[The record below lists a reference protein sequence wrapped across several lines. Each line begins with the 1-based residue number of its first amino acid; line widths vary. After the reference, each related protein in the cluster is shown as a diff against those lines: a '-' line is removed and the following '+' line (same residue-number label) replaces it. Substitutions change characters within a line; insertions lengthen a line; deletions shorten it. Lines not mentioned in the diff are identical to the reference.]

1 MAYYTPSGESEA
13 VTVRPSA
20 TSLFAFDSDDR
31 YADYNQR
38 RVSPSYPFRVLIQK
52 REALLTGFFKR
63 IGLTE
68 FRLNWTLPNV
78 SRGWGTNLINFIYAG
93 ASSVTAASGSG
104 TIQTYTAGNSF
115 QAGQTVSVT
124 GMTPTGYNVTNAT
137 ILTAN
142 ATTFTVE
149 GTTTGASSGTG
160 TATIGFTAS
169 VTAATATTTSGITS
183 ITYTASNNY
192 VAGQLLRQVTGLS
205 PSGFNVTNL
214 RITSASPTQFVV
226 ALPAGTSLSGSSTG
240 TGTALVGLTRQIVF
254 DDGFYDTLAIAE
266 YLTQNIQSVMPGF
279 QAFVNDLND
288 DQIACL
294 PPIDSGLTTYQFY
307 FDPVTNPVV
316 YGSLVTAASGSGTVV
331 TYTCASASSAFTVG
345 QSVTV
350 TGLNTTTGASLNLTG
365 TIATVSTTDF
375 TINNTTVGTSTA
387 TQAGT
392 ATADA
397 KGTFPNTNPIYRQLF
412 DMINFPYA
420 KQYYSFANNTLLSGI
435 PNMRATDYIDV
446 VCNQLTLN
454 QNLRDSNTLPVTRDS
469 MCRLYLDEST
479 PSQSNVVTTTFGT
492 SSPTTL
498 TITGLTSITS
508 NVAVFV
514 SSTAVTAS
522 LLGVACIVTG
532 VSGGLGW
539 NGQGVISSVDT
550 NTPFALAVTYDDAPS
565 GTPAFSGSSVVAYTS
580 GNTTS
585 RPQTVW
591 DSRMNGVTPFCL
603 YRQFQNPKQ
612 VRWSGRMPL
621 SNVVFELFD
630 DNGRSLQDLWE
641 SAFPISAS
649 GGVGQYATNFANS
662 FIWNCSCLLS
672 ED

>member
-1 MAYYTPSGESEA
+1 
-13 VTVRPSA
+13 
-20 TSLFAFDSDDR
+20 
-31 YADYNQR
+31 
-38 RVSPSYPFRVLIQK
+38 VS
-52 REALLTGFFKR
+52 
-63 IGLTE
+63 
-68 FRLNWTLPNV
+68 
-78 SRGWGTNLINFIYAG
+78 
-93 ASSVTAASGSG
+93 SS
-104 TIQTYTAGNSF
+104 N
-115 QAGQTVSVT
+115 
-124 GMTPTGYNVTNAT
+124 
-137 ILTAN
+137 
-142 ATTFTVE
+142 
-149 GTTTGASSGTG
+149 
-160 TATIGFTAS
+160 
-169 VTAATATTTSGITS
+169 
-183 ITYTASNNY
+183 
-192 VAGQLLRQVTGLS
+192 
-205 PSGFNVTNL
+205 
-214 RITSASPTQFVV
+214 
-226 ALPAGTSLSGSSTG
+226 
-240 TGTALVGLTRQIVF
+240 
-254 DDGFYDTLAIAE
+254 
-266 YLTQNIQSVMPGF
+266 
-279 QAFVNDLND
+279 
-288 DQIACL
+288 
-294 PPIDSGLTTYQFY
+294 
-307 FDPVTNPVV
+307 
-316 YGSLVTAASGSGTVV
+316 
-331 TYTCASASSAFTVG
+331 
-345 QSVTV
+345 
-350 TGLNTTTGASLNLTG
+350 
-365 TIATVSTTDF
+365 F
-375 TINNTTVGTSTA
+375 TINDTTVGTSTA

-392 ATADA
+392 ATANA

-479 PSQSNVVTTTFGT
+479 PSQSNVVTTTFRT
-492 SSPTTL
+492 SLPTTL
-498 TITGLTSITS
+498 SITCLTSITS

-539 NGQGVISSVDT
+539 NGQGTISSVDT
-550 NTPFALAVTYDDAPS
+550 NTPYALAVTYDDAPS